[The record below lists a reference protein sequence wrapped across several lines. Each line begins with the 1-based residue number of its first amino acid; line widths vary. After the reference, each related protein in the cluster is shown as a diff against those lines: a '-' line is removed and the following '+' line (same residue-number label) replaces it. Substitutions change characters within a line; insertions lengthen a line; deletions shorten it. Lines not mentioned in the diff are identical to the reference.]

1 MYVCMY
7 VCMLCLRTSQI
18 NTVDWYLV
26 ESLWSEVYKIL
37 AKRRPRRYRCYFIPS
52 LETILDSF
60 YWERQLKH
68 LTEKLDCLLDKDKS
82 KQYTTLVI
90 DRWLKQPWPSKQFF
104 HSCKFSLYCWELF
117 DRGWRG
123 PDGTKSDK
131 SFQHLPLQSLCK
143 PPGEMREFMTQNATA
158 FRSRWPGKSL
168 ERGRRCKHGKFKL
181 RFATPWGQYQYI
193 NPYKG
198 FDEKTKK
205 WLLFKK
211 FKNYCYL
218 VWRKKL

>member
-1 MYVCMY
+1 MY

-123 PDGTKSDK
+123 PDGTKS
-131 SFQHLPLQSLCK
+131 K